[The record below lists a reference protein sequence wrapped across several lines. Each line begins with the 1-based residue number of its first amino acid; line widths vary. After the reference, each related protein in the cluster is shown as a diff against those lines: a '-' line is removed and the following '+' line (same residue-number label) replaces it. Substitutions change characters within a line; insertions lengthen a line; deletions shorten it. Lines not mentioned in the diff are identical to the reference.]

1 VVIELARHLAV
12 VFAIGLGLAVPAWAD
27 EPLHGQ
33 VIGVV
38 GGDIITLVDARQREH
53 QLRLA
58 FIDAPVP
65 GQPFADEAQTALS
78 AMVLGR
84 PVTAQIRGRD
94 QDGIAVV
101 EVVEPHGHVVN
112 LELVRRGLAW
122 RDYFDAQAQPDRE
135 QYQAALSEA
144 QRVRQGLWSQDRVE
158 APRDFRARVS
168 QHMRWWLYA
177 VAGLAGF
184 TLLGLVFS
192 VYDKQISA
200 WIERQDQITK
210 ESAEAYRQARMQ
222 AEAEQ
227 AERDLTREIADQEME
242 RLAAERRRRE
252 LA

>member
-1 VVIELARHLAV
+1 MIELARHLAV
-12 VFAIGLGLAVPAWAD
+12 VCAIGLALAMPASAD

-84 PVTAQIRGRD
+84 PVTARIRGRD
-94 QDGIAVV
+94 QGGIAVV

-144 QRVRQGLWSQDRVE
+144 QRARQGLWSQDRVE

-210 ESAEAYRQARMQ
+210 ESAEANSPDHR
-222 AEAEQ
+222 
-227 AERDLTREIADQEME
+227 
-242 RLAAERRRRE
+242 
-252 LA
+252 

>member
-1 VVIELARHLAV
+1 MIELVRHLAV
-12 VFAIGLGLAVPAWAD
+12 VCAIGLGLAVPAWAD

-78 AMVLGR
+78 AMVPGR
-84 PVTAQIRGRD
+84 QVTAQIRGRD
-94 QDGIAVV
+94 QNGIAAV

-122 RDYFDAQAQPDRE
+122 RDYFDAQAQPDSE

-144 QRVRQGLWSQDRVE
+144 QRARQGLWSQDRVE

-210 ESAEAYRQARMQ
+210 ESAESYRQARMQ

-227 AERDLTREIADQEME
+227 AERDRTREIANQEMD
-242 RLAAERRRRE
+242 RLAAERRRRKPT
-252 LA
+252 

>member
-1 VVIELARHLAV
+1 MLSGPLPFRGEVKIELVRHLAAV
-12 VFAIGLGLAVPAWAD
+12 CAIVLGLAVPAWAD

-65 GQPFADEAQTALS
+65 GQPFADEAQSALS

-84 PVTAQIRGRD
+84 QVKAQIRGRD

-122 RDYFDAQAQPDRE
+122 RDYL
-135 QYQAALSEA
+135 YKAAVMPIVA
-144 QRVRQGLWSQDRVE
+144 
-158 APRDFRARVS
+158 AAAAKTPKRAR
-168 QHMRWWLYA
+168 A
-177 VAGLAGF
+177 V
-184 TLLGLVFS
+184 TP
-192 VYDKQISA
+192 
-200 WIERQDQITK
+200 
-210 ESAEAYRQARMQ
+210 
-222 AEAEQ
+222 
-227 AERDLTREIADQEME
+227 
-242 RLAAERRRRE
+242 AAEE
-252 LA
+252 EC

>member
-1 VVIELARHLAV
+1 MIDLARHLAV
-12 VFAIGLGLAVPAWAD
+12 VCAMGLGMAAPAWAE

-38 GGDIITLVDARQREH
+38 GGDAIKLVDARQREH

-58 FIDAPVP
+58 FIDPPVP
-65 GQPFADEAQTALS
+65 GQPYADEAQSALS

-84 PVTAQIRGRD
+84 QVTAQIRGKD
-94 QDGIAVV
+94 QDGIASV

-122 RDYFDAQAQPDRE
+122 RDYFDAQNQPDRE

-144 QRVRQGLWSQDRVE
+144 QQTRQGLWSQDRVE
-158 APRDFRARVS
+158 APRDFRVRVS
-168 QHMRWWLYA
+168 HQMRWWLYA
-177 VAGLAGF
+177 VAGLAGL
-184 TLLGLVFS
+184 TVLGLVFS
-192 VYDKQISA
+192 VCDKQISA
-200 WIERQDQITK
+200 WLERQEQITN

-227 AERDLTREIADQEME
+227 AERDRTREIANREMD
-242 RLAAERRRRE
+242 RLAAERQRRE
-252 LA
+252 SV

>member
-1 VVIELARHLAV
+1 MVAPV
-12 VFAIGLGLAVPAWAD
+12 WATD
-27 EPLHGQ
+27 TIQGQ
-33 VIGVV
+33 IVKVV
-38 GGDIITLVDARQREH
+38 GGDTVTLIDAQQREH

-65 GQPFADEAQTALS
+65 GQPFADEAQSALS

-84 PVTAQIRGRD
+84 QVKAQVRGMDRN
-94 QDGIAVV
+94 GIAAV

-122 RDYFDAQAQPDRE
+122 RDYFDEQNHSDRE

-144 QRVRQGLWSQDRVE
+144 QRARQGLWSQDRVE

-168 QHMRWWLYA
+168 QYTRWWLYA
-177 VAGLAGF
+177 VAGLACF
-184 TLLGLVFS
+184 TFVGLVFS
-192 VYDKQISA
+192 IYDRRISA
-200 WIERQDQITK
+200 WLERQDEITK
-210 ESAEAYRQARMQ
+210 ASAEAYRQARMQ

-227 AERDLTREIADQEME
+227 AERDRTREIANQEMD

-252 LA
+252 SV

>member
-1 VVIELARHLAV
+1 MAHLAERILW
-12 VFAIGLGLAVPAWAD
+12 AGLAWLSLVAPVWAND
-27 EPLHGQ
+27 TIQGQ
-33 VIGVV
+33 IVKVA
-38 GGDIITLVDARQREH
+38 GGDTVTLIDAQQREH

-65 GQPFADEAQTALS
+65 GQPFADEAQSALS

-84 PVTAQIRGRD
+84 QVTAQIRWRD

-122 RDYFDAQAQPDRE
+122 RDYFDAQNQPDRE
-135 QYQAALSEA
+135 QYQTALSEA
-144 QRVRQGLWSQDRVE
+144 QQARQGLWSQDRVE

-177 VAGLAGF
+177 VAGLAGY

-192 VYDKQISA
+192 VYDKRISA
-200 WIERQDQITK
+200 WFDRQDQITK
-210 ESAEAYRQARMQ
+210 ESAEAYRQTRMK

-227 AERDLTREIADQEME
+227 AERDRTREIANQEMD

-252 LA
+252 SV

>member
-1 VVIELARHLAV
+1 MIELVRHLAAV
-12 VFAIGLGLAVPAWAD
+12 CAIGLGLAVPAWAD

-38 GGDIITLVDARQREH
+38 GGDIITLVDVRQREH

-58 FIDAPVP
+58 FIDAPAP
-65 GQPFADEAQTALS
+65 GQPFADEAQSALS

-84 PVTAQIRGRD
+84 QVTAQIRGRD
-94 QDGIAVV
+94 RDGITLV
-101 EVVEPHGHVVN
+101 EVVEPHGHIVN

-122 RDYFDAQAQPDRE
+122 RDYFDEQNHPDRE
-135 QYQAALSEA
+135 QYQAALSKA
-144 QRVRQGLWSQDRVE
+144 QRARQGLWSQDRVE

-168 QHMRWWLYA
+168 QYTRWWLYA
-177 VAGLAGF
+177 VAGLACF

-192 VYDKQISA
+192 IYEKRISA
-200 WIERQDQITK
+200 WLERQDEITK
-210 ESAEAYRQARMQ
+210 ASAEAYRQARIQ

-227 AERDLTREIADQEME
+227 AERDRTREIANQEMD

>member
-1 VVIELARHLAV
+1 MIELVRHLAV
-12 VFAIGLGLAVPAWAD
+12 VCVMGLRLAVPAWAD

-38 GGDIITLVDARQREH
+38 GGDVITLVVAQQREH
-53 QLRLA
+53 RLRLA
-58 FIDAPVP
+58 FIDAPAL
-65 GQPFADEAQTALS
+65 GRSFGDEAQSALS

-84 PVTAQIRGRD
+84 QVTAQIRGRD
-94 QDGIAVV
+94 QNGIAAV

-122 RDYFDAQAQPDRE
+122 RDYFDAQNQPDRE
-135 QYQAALSEA
+135 QYQTALSEA
-144 QRVRQGLWSQDRVE
+144 QQARQGLWSQDRVE

-168 QHMRWWLYA
+168 QYMRWWLYA

-192 VYDKQISA
+192 VYDKQISD

-210 ESAEAYRQARMQ
+210 ASAKAYRRARMQ

-227 AERDLTREIADQEME
+227 VERDRTREIADLEMD

-252 LA
+252 SV

>member
-1 VVIELARHLAV
+1 MIELVRHLAV
-12 VFAIGLGLAVPAWAD
+12 VCAIGLGLAVPAWAD

-38 GGDIITLVDARQREH
+38 GGDVITLVDARQHEH

-65 GQPFADEAQTALS
+65 GQPYADEAQSALS

-84 PVTAQIRGRD
+84 QVTAQIRGRD
-94 QDGIAVV
+94 QDGIAAV

-122 RDYFDAQAQPDRE
+122 RDYFDAQNQPDRE

-144 QRVRQGLWSQDRVE
+144 QRARHGLWSQDRVE

-168 QHMRWWLYA
+168 QYMRWWLYA
-177 VAGLAGF
+177 VAGLASF

-210 ESAEAYRQARMQ
+210 ESAEAYRQARTQ
-222 AEAEQ
+222 AAAEQ
-227 AERDLTREIADQEME
+227 AERDRTREIANQEMD

-252 LA
+252 SV

>member
-1 VVIELARHLAV
+1 LSFARSSSILRTSFARSACAFAEKRSTPEVSTSRPAVSRTTPSVRLVSARHLCFQQRHSV
-12 VFAIGLGLAVPAWAD
+12 VNPHFG
-27 EPLHGQ
+27 HN
-33 VIGVV
+33 
-38 GGDIITLVDARQREH
+38 
-53 QLRLA
+53 
-58 FIDAPVP
+58 
-65 GQPFADEAQTALS
+65 
-78 AMVLGR
+78 
-84 PVTAQIRGRD
+84 
-94 QDGIAVV
+94 V
-101 EVVEPHGHVVN
+101 EN

-144 QRVRQGLWSQDRVE
+144 QRARQGLWSQDRVE

-210 ESAEAYRQARMQ
+210 ESAEAYRQAHMQ

-227 AERDLTREIADQEME
+227 EERDRTREIADQEMD
-242 RLAAERRRRE
+242 RLAAERRRRKPM
-252 LA
+252 

>member
-1 VVIELARHLAV
+1 MIELVRHLAAV
-12 VFAIGLGLAVPAWAD
+12 CAMGLGLAVPAWAD

-53 QLRLA
+53 HLRLA

-65 GQPFADEAQTALS
+65 GQPFADEAQSALS

-84 PVTAQIRGRD
+84 QVTAQVLGKDR
-94 QDGIAVV
+94 DGIAVV
-101 EVVEPHGHVVN
+101 EVVEPHGHIVN

-122 RDYFDAQAQPDRE
+122 RDYFDAQNQPDRE

-144 QRVRQGLWSQDRVE
+144 QRARHGLWSQDRVE

-168 QHMRWWLYA
+168 QYTRWWLYA
-177 VAGLAGF
+177 VAGLACF
-184 TLLGLVFS
+184 TLLGLVVS
-192 VYDKQISA
+192 IYERRISA
-200 WIERQDQITK
+200 WIERQDEITK
-210 ESAEAYRQARMQ
+210 ETAEAYCQARMQ

-227 AERDLTREIADQEME
+227 AERDRTREIADQEMD

>member
-1 VVIELARHLAV
+1 MNELVRHLAAV
-12 VFAIGLGLAVPAWAD
+12 CAIGLGLAVPAWAD

-65 GQPFADEAQTALS
+65 GQPFADEAQSALS

-84 PVTAQIRGRD
+84 PVTAKILGKDR
-94 QDGIAVV
+94 DGIAVV
-101 EVVEPHGHVVN
+101 EVVEPHGHIVN

-122 RDYFDAQAQPDRE
+122 RDYFDAQDQPDRE

-144 QRVRQGLWSQDRVE
+144 QRTRQGLWSQDRVE

-168 QHMRWWLYA
+168 QYTRWWLYA

-200 WIERQDQITK
+200 WIERQDQIAK

-227 AERDLTREIADQEME
+227 AERDRTREIANREMD
-242 RLAAERRRRE
+242 RLAAERRRQE
-252 LA
+252 PT